1 MGAAFYKGHGA
12 FPDHLKSFKHVR
24 ANTRTHKSPPH
35 QPWPHDLW
43 WCIDNMPVSC
53 QFNVSKYYVPSSRT
67 SFFFFKLKKSGSLS
81 HSKEGR
87 KGKINSF
94 FILFFSF
101 SCLFLNRRVTSLWL
115 LLSNSPGMR
124 RSGLTWRLTR
134 PGGRGC
140 VCLRSV
146 ELRAD
151 PSPEATATNPLAHVE
166 SLVRT
171 VRSSWEG
178 VLVLTA
184 SSSLLESTG
193 QSTDIHYFV
202 LSPPRGCEFRT
213 AFSISEMRKLTCRG

>member
-1 MGAAFYKGHGA
+1 MAVPVTARRGEGG
-12 FPDHLKSFKHVR
+12 KSHR
-24 ANTRTHKSPPH
+24 ST
-35 QPWPHDLW
+35 
-43 WCIDNMPVSC
+43 
-53 QFNVSKYYVPSSRT
+53 
-67 SFFFFKLKKSGSLS
+67 
-81 HSKEGR
+81 
-87 KGKINSF
+87 KINFPF
-94 FILFFSF
+94 FLPFFSF

-115 LLSNSPGMR
+115 HLSSSPGTR

-184 SSSLLESTG
+184 NSSLLESTG
-193 QSTDIHYFV
+193 QSSNIHYFV
-202 LSPPRGCEFRT
+202 PTTGL
-213 AFSISEMRKLTCRG
+213 

>member
-1 MGAAFYKGHGA
+1 MAVPVTARRGERE
-12 FPDHLKSFKHVR
+12 KSHR
-24 ANTRTHKSPPH
+24 
-35 QPWPHDLW
+35 L
-43 WCIDNMPVSC
+43 M
-53 QFNVSKYYVPSSRT
+53 
-67 SFFFFKLKKSGSLS
+67 
-81 HSKEGR
+81 
-87 KGKINSF
+87 KINSPF
-94 FILFFSF
+94 FLLFFSF

-115 LLSNSPGMR
+115 RLSNSPGAR
-124 RSGLTWRLTR
+124 RSGLTWRLTH

-171 VRSSWEG
+171 VRSSREG

-184 SSSLLESTG
+184 NSSLLESTG

-202 LSPPRGCEFRT
+202 LSPPQACEFRI

>member
-1 MGAAFYKGHGA
+1 
-12 FPDHLKSFKHVR
+12 
-24 ANTRTHKSPPH
+24 
-35 QPWPHDLW
+35 
-43 WCIDNMPVSC
+43 MPISC
-53 QFNVSKYYVPSSRT
+53 QFNMSKYYVPSPRT
-67 SFFFFKLKKSGSLS
+67 SFFFFKLRKSGSLS

-115 LLSNSPGMR
+115 LLSNSRGM

-134 PGGRGC
+134 PSGRGC

-184 SSSLLESTG
+184 NSSLLESTG
-193 QSTDIHYFV
+193 QSTDIDCFV
-202 LSPPRGCEFRT
+202 LSPPRGCEFRI

>member
-1 MGAAFYKGHGA
+1 MCVQTHARTNLPPTNPGHMICGGVLTTCPSA
-12 FPDHLKSFKHVR
+12 VSSTCLNIMFHHPEHLF
-24 ANTRTHKSPPH
+24 
-35 QPWPHDLW
+35 
-43 WCIDNMPVSC
+43 
-53 QFNVSKYYVPSSRT
+53 
-67 SFFFFKLKKSGSLS
+67 FFFFKLKKIGSLS

-178 VLVLTA
+178 VLVLKA